1 VKRLA
6 VLLSLIVGLAASA
19 VALAPGA
26 SAAPLTG
33 ICSFP
38 ITIDQTRAQGDTGH
52 FPTSGPY
59 TDGFFTG
66 QVFVKI
72 TNDLN
77 GHSIELNISGPGFN
91 LDDGTFVLSGVSLLL
106 LRANATGDIA
116 GPGMFITHGPVDL
129 TFIVDHLN
137 TEVVGGSVSGDLC
150 PLIA

>member
-1 VKRLA
+1 M
-6 VLLSLIVGLAASA
+6 
-19 VALAPGA
+19 
-26 SAAPLTG
+26 
-33 ICSFP
+33 
-38 ITIDQTRAQGDTGH
+38 GH
-52 FPTSGPY
+52 FPAGGPY

-66 QVFVKI
+66 QVFVRI

-116 GPGMFITHGPVDL
+116 GPGMFLTYGPVRL

-137 TEVVGGSVSGDLC
+137 TEVVGGTVSGNLC
-150 PLIA
+150 SQIA